1 MKALLAGELV
11 DPAPLGYEIE
21 GRWHLAAVA
30 VGPNVCS
37 SLRGLSARLDSL
49 ILVVEEGGCAWGWIG
64 AGRKLDASSGPFA
77 RRLERVVRGL
87 LDEGPVVAVHGAR
100 TVGKSTMMRALA
112 VSAGRSVVDL
122 DDLETRGAV
131 DTSPAA
137 FAAAEPPVFIDEY
150 QHAPAILD
158 AIKAELNRDL
168 RPGRFVLTG
177 STRYS
182 SLPTAQSLT
191 GRLHVV
197 TLWPLS
203 QGELDGVEEGFA
215 ERLLTDP
222 ATLVEPAASATPREE
237 YAERI
242 LRGGFPL
249 AVARRSDTGR
259 NRWFDDYLRL
269 VIERDVAELSSIR
282 QREKMPRL
290 VARLS
295 SQTGQV
301 LNVARVAADVGIESS
316 TAEHYVRLLEAA
328 FVLHRLPAWGTT
340 LRARAS
346 SKPKVHFVDSGVA
359 GRMLRVT
366 ASRLAAAHP
375 QAMTELGHL
384 LETFCVGEVIKQ
396 IGWMETP
403 AQAGH
408 WRTHDGDEVDLVLE
422 RDDGAVAAIEV
433 KAGERVRDADFR
445 SLRKLRDALG
455 ARYLGGV
462 VLHLGRHAY
471 TYEDRL
477 HALPVSRLWLAA

>member
-1 MKALLAGELV
+1 M
-11 DPAPLGYEIE
+11 PQPLE
-21 GRWHLAAVA
+21 
-30 VGPNVCS
+30 
-37 SLRGLSARLDSL
+37 
-49 ILVVEEGGCAWGWIG
+49 
-64 AGRKLDASSGPFA
+64 
-77 RRLERVVRGL
+77 RRLEPVVRGL
-87 LDEGPVVAVHGAR
+87 LEEEPVVAVHGAR
-100 TVGKSTMMRALA
+100 TVGKSTMVQALA
-112 VSAGRSVVDL
+112 ASAGRSVVDL
-122 DDLETRGAV
+122 DDPETRDAV
-131 DTSPAA
+131 DASPSA

-182 SLPTAQSLT
+182 SLPTAAQSLT

-203 QGELDGVEEGFA
+203 QGEIDGVEERFV
-215 ERLLTDP
+215 ERLLASPVNLVTP
-222 ATLVEPAASATPREE
+222 ATSTTSREE
-237 YAERI
+237 YAERV

-249 AVARRSDTGR
+249 AVSRRGSAGR
-259 NRWFDDYLRL
+259 NRWFDDYLDL
-269 VIERDVAELSSIR
+269 VIERDVAELSNIR
-282 QREKMPRL
+282 QREKMPPL
-290 VARLS
+290 VARLGG
-295 SQTGQV
+295 QTAQV
-301 LNVARVAADVGIESS
+301 LNVSQVATDVGIEAS

-328 FVLHRLPAWGTT
+328 FVLHRIPAWGTT

-366 ASRLAAAHP
+366 ASRLSAAQP

-384 LETFCVGEVIKQ
+384 LETFCVNEILKQ
-396 IGWMETP
+396 VSWMEVP
-403 AQAGH
+403 AKPGH

-455 ARYLGGV
+455 ARFLGGA
-462 VLHLGRHAY
+462 VLHLGRRAY
-471 TYEDRL
+471 GHEDRL
-477 HALPVSRLWLAA
+477 YALPVDRLWAAG

>member
-1 MKALLAGELV
+1 MPQPISHPLV
-11 DPAPLGYEIE
+11 
-21 GRWHLAAVA
+21 
-30 VGPNVCS
+30 
-37 SLRGLSARLDSL
+37 
-49 ILVVEEGGCAWGWIG
+49 
-64 AGRKLDASSGPFA
+64 
-77 RRLERVVRGL
+77 RRLEPVVRDL
-87 LDEGPVVAVHGAR
+87 LVEEPVVAVHGAR
-100 TVGKSTMMRALA
+100 TVGKSTMVRALA
-112 VSAGRSVVDL
+112 TSAGRSVVDL
-122 DDLETRGAV
+122 DDPETRDAV
-131 DTSPAA
+131 DASPAA

-150 QHAPAILD
+150 QHTPAILD

-182 SLPTAQSLT
+182 SLPAAAQSLT

-203 QGELDGVEEGFA
+203 QGEIDGTKERFA
-215 ERLLTDP
+215 EGLLSDP
-222 ATLVEPAASATPREE
+222 AALVTSAVSSTSREE

-249 AVARRSDTGR
+249 AVARPGGAGR

-269 VIERDVAELSSIR
+269 VLERDVAELSSIR

-290 VARLS
+290 LTRLG
-295 SQTGQV
+295 SQTAQV
-301 LNVARVAADVGIESS
+301 LNVSRVAADVGIEGS

-359 GRMLRVT
+359 GRMLRIT
-366 ASRLAAAHP
+366 ASRLAAAEP

-384 LETFCVGEVIKQ
+384 LETFCVGEVLKQ
-396 IGWMETP
+396 VGWMETP

-422 RDDGAVAAIEV
+422 RDDGAIAAIEV
-433 KAGERVRDADFR
+433 KAGERAREADFR
-445 SLRKLRDALG
+445 GLRKLREALG
-455 ARYLGGV
+455 ARFLGGV

-471 TYEDRL
+471 SHDDRL
-477 HALPVSRLWLAA
+477 HALPVDRLWRG

>member
-1 MKALLAGELV
+1 MAE
-11 DPAPLGYEIE
+11 PT
-21 GRWHLAAVA
+21 
-30 VGPNVCS
+30 
-37 SLRGLSARLDSL
+37 LR
-49 ILVVEEGGCAWGWIG
+49 
-64 AGRKLDASSGPFA
+64 PFA
-77 RRLERVVRGL
+77 RRLEPVLTRL
-87 LDEGPVVAVHGAR
+87 LAEEPVVAVHGPR
-100 TVGKSTMMRALA
+100 TVGKSTMVRALA
-112 VSAGRSVVDL
+112 ALDGRRIIDL
-122 DDLETRGAV
+122 DDPETRDAV
-131 DTSPAA
+131 DASPSA
-137 FAAAEPPVFIDEY
+137 FAAGESPVFIDEY

-182 SLPTAQSLT
+182 SLPTAAQSLT

-203 QGELDGVEEGFA
+203 QGEIDGTEERFA
-215 ERLLTDP
+215 ERLLADP
-222 ATLVEPAASATPREE
+222 ATLVTPTASPTSREE
-237 YAERI
+237 YVDRI

-249 AVARRSDTGR
+249 AVARPSGASR
-259 NRWFDDYLRL
+259 NRWFDDYLDL
-269 VIERDVAELSSIR
+269 VVERDVAELSSIR

-290 VARLS
+290 VARLGG
-295 SQTGQV
+295 QTAQV

-328 FVLHRLPAWGTT
+328 FVIHRLPAWGTT

-346 SKPKVHFVDSGVA
+346 SKPKIHFVDSGVA

-366 ASRLAAAHP
+366 GSRLSAAQP

-384 LETFCVGEVIKQ
+384 LETFCVGEVLKQ
-396 IGWMETP
+396 VSWMGTP
-403 AQAGH
+403 AQPGH

-422 RDDGAVAAIEV
+422 RDDGAIVGIEV

-445 SLRKLRDALG
+445 SLRKLRDAFG
-455 ARYLGGV
+455 ARFLGGV

-471 TYEDRL
+471 THDDRL
-477 HALPVSRLWLAA
+477 HALPVDCLWLR

>member
-1 MKALLAGELV
+1 MQQPV
-11 DPAPLGYEIE
+11 S
-21 GRWHLAAVA
+21 R
-30 VGPNVCS
+30 
-37 SLRGLSARLDSL
+37 SL
-49 ILVVEEGGCAWGWIG
+49 
-64 AGRKLDASSGPFA
+64 A
-77 RRLERVVRGL
+77 RRLEPVVRTL
-87 LDEGPVVAVHGAR
+87 LTEEPVVAVHGAR
-100 TVGKSTMMRALA
+100 TVGKSTMVHALA
-112 VSAGRSVVDL
+112 SSAERSVVDL
-122 DDLETRGAV
+122 DDPETREAV
-131 DTSPAA
+131 DASPAA

-158 AIKAELNRDL
+158 AIKAELNREL

-182 SLPTAQSLT
+182 SLPTAAQSLT

-203 QGELDGVEEGFA
+203 QGEIDAVEEQFA
-215 ERLLTDP
+215 ERLLSDP
-222 ATLVEPAASATPREE
+222 ATLVDSAVSATSREE

-249 AVARRSDTGR
+249 AVARRAGASR
-259 NRWFDDYLRL
+259 NRWFDDYIEL
-269 VIERDVAELSSIR
+269 VLERDVAELSSIR

-290 VARLS
+290 LARLGG
-295 SQTGQV
+295 QTGQV
-301 LNVARVAADVGIESS
+301 LNVARAAADVGIESS

-340 LRARAS
+340 LRARAAL
-346 SKPKVHFVDSGVA
+346 KPKIHFVDSGVA

-366 ASRLAAAHP
+366 ASRLSAAQP

-384 LETFCVGEVIKQ
+384 LETFCVGEVLKQ
-396 IGWMETP
+396 VAWTQTP
-403 AQAGH
+403 AQPGH

-433 KAGERVRDADFR
+433 KAGERAREADFR
-445 SLRKLRDALG
+445 GLRKLREALG
-455 ARYLGGV
+455 TRFLGGL

-471 TYEDRL
+471 TQDERL
-477 HALPVSRLWLAA
+477 HALPVDRLWRAG